1 MAGAIPEEIVEE
13 VRKSNDIVDV
23 VGEHVQLKKQ
33 GRNYFGLCPFHGE
46 KSPSF
51 SVTQEK
57 QIFHCFGCGKGGN
70 VFTFLMELE
79 GLSFSQA
86 VQKLAERSGTE
97 VPASVAEQQERGQSR
112 EEQTALEANE
122 WVVKLYHNLLRNTK
136 EGKTGYGYLL
146 GRGLT
151 DETIDTFQLGF
162 APNSRDFTV
171 KFLEG
176 KGYNPQELLHTG
188 LFSTDKENKPQ
199 DRFRGRVIF
208 PIRNHLGK
216 TVGFG
221 GRTLGGGQEPKY
233 LNSSESELFQKGRM
247 LFNFDLA
254 RGEIRKSGQVVVFE
268 GYNDVIAAHQ
278 AGVKNGVATLGTS
291 LTETQARLLKRY
303 AEQVVICYDGDKAGF
318 EATYRA
324 LQILQKTG
332 NHVRVAMLRDGLDP
346 DDYIRE
352 HGAEKFK
359 RSIIDAA
366 LTAMSFMMHYLK
378 QDFNLSLE
386 GDRLQYVEKVL
397 DEIAQIESSVEREH
411 YLRELSSAMDLSLDT
426 LVSDLEPRLRK
437 RESKRGVSN
446 SVKAP
451 APKQQSRRNYE
462 KKMPT
467 AFQTAEKQLLAH
479 MLRTAAIADKVQE
492 ELGASF
498 ITDQVQV
505 IATHLYAF
513 YEEGNDADVSQ
524 FVSTLEDPSLQQLVI
539 QTAMLP
545 VVEDISDQE
554 ISDYIRTIKREQ
566 VNKTDISQLQAEQRQ
581 AEQEND
587 PIRAA
592 QIAMKIM
599 EIRRTLKSSL

>member
-1 MAGAIPEEIVEE
+1 MAGGIPEEVVDE

-23 VGEHVQLKKQ
+23 IGEHVQLKKQ

-86 VQKLAERSGTE
+86 VQQLAKRSGTDL
-97 VPASVAEQQERGQSR
+97 PAHVTEQQDRAQSR

-136 EGKTGYGYLL
+136 EGKTGYEYLL

-176 KGYNPQELLHTG
+176 KGYKPQELLHTG

-221 GRTLGGGQEPKY
+221 GRTLGGDQEPKY

-254 RGEIRKSGQVVVFE
+254 RGEIRKTAQVVVFE
-268 GYNDVIAAHQ
+268 GYNDVIAAYQ
-278 AGVKNGVATLGTS
+278 AGVRNGVATLGTS

-318 EATYRA
+318 EASYRA
-324 LQILQKTG
+324 LQVLRKAG

-346 DDYIRE
+346 DDFIRE

-366 LTAMSFMMHYLK
+366 LTDMSFMMHYLK
-378 QDFNLSLE
+378 QDFNLSIE

-411 YLRELSSAMDLSLDT
+411 YLRELSNAMDLSVDT
-426 LVSDLEPRLRK
+426 LASDLEPRLRK
-437 RESKRGVSN
+437 KENRRAAGN
-446 SVKAP
+446 P
-451 APKQQSRRNYE
+451 AKPQVPKQQSRHYE
-462 KKMPT
+462 KKIPT
-467 AFQTAEKQLLAH
+467 AYQTAEKQLLAH
-479 MLRTAAIADKVQE
+479 MLRTAAIADKVRE
-492 ELGASF
+492 EIGASF
-498 ITDQVQV
+498 ITEQMQV

-513 YEEGNDADVSQ
+513 YEEGHDADVSQ
-524 FVSTLEDPSLQQLVI
+524 FVSSLEDPSLQQLVI

-554 ISDYIRTIKREQ
+554 IGDYIRTIKNEQ
-566 VNKTDISQLQAEQRQ
+566 VNKTDINQLLAEQRQ

>member
-13 VRKSNDIVDV
+13 VRKSNDIVDII
-23 VGEHVQLKKQ
+23 GEHVQLKKQ

-79 GLSFSQA
+79 GISFSQA
-86 VQKLAERSGTE
+86 VQQLAKRSGTD
-97 VPASVAEQQERGQSR
+97 VPAFVTERQDSGQSK
-112 EEQTALEANE
+112 EDQTALEANE
-122 WVVKLYHNLLRNTK
+122 WVVKLYHNLLRSTK
-136 EGKTGYGYLL
+136 EGKTGHEYLL

-162 APNSRDFTV
+162 APNSKDFTV

-176 KGYNPQELLHTG
+176 KGYKPQELFHTG
-188 LFSTDKENKPQ
+188 LFSADKENKPQ

-254 RGEIRKSGQVVVFE
+254 RNEIRKSGQVVVFE
-268 GYNDVIAAHQ
+268 GYNDVIAAYQ
-278 AGVKNGVATLGTS
+278 AGVRNGVATLGTS
-291 LTETQARLLKRY
+291 LTDTQAKLLKRY

-318 EATYRA
+318 EASYRA

-332 NHVRVAMLRDGLDP
+332 NHVRIAMLRDGLDP

-352 HGAEKFK
+352 NGAEKFK
-359 RSIIDAA
+359 RSVIDAA
-366 LTAMSFMMHYLK
+366 LTAMSFKMHYLK
-378 QDFNLSLE
+378 RDFNLSIE

-411 YLRELSSAMDLSLDT
+411 YLRELSNAMDLSVET
-426 LVSDLEPRLRK
+426 LTADLEPRLRK
-437 RESKRGVSN
+437 RESKRTVQRTAN
-446 SVKAP
+446 PPVQ
-451 APKQQSRRNYE
+451 KQQTRHYE

-467 AFQTAEKQLLAH
+467 AYQTAEKQLLAH

-498 ITDQVQV
+498 ITEQIQVA
-505 IATHLYAF
+505 ATHLYAF
-513 YEEGNDADVSQ
+513 YEEGHDADVSQ
-524 FVSTLEDPSLQQLVI
+524 FVSTLSDPALQQLII

-545 VVEDISDQE
+545 VTEDISDQE
-554 ISDYIRTIKREQ
+554 IGDYIRTIKREQ
-566 VNKTDISQLQAEQRQ
+566 VNKTDVSQLLAQQRQ

>member
-1 MAGAIPEEIVEE
+1 MAGTIPEELVET
-13 VRKSNDIVDV
+13 VRKSNDIVDI

-70 VFTFLMELE
+70 VFTFLMELQ

-86 VQKLAERSGTE
+86 VQQLAQRSGTE
-97 VPASVAEQQERGQSR
+97 IPDYVAQQQDSGTSR

-136 EGKTGYGYLL
+136 EGKSGYEYLL

-151 DETIDTFQLGF
+151 EETIDTFKLGF

-171 KFLEG
+171 KFLDG
-176 KGYNPQELLHTG
+176 KGYKPQDLLHTG
-188 LFSTDKENKPQ
+188 LFSTDKEGKPQ

-221 GRTLGGGQEPKY
+221 GRTLGDGQEPKY
-233 LNSSESELFQKGRM
+233 LNSAESDLFQKGRM

-254 RGEIRKSGQVVVFE
+254 RSEIRKTGQVVVFE
-268 GYNDVIAAHQ
+268 GYNDVIAAYQ
-278 AGVKNGVATLGTS
+278 ADVRNGVATLGTS

-318 EATYRA
+318 EASYRA
-324 LQILQKTG
+324 LQILKKTG

-359 RSIIDAA
+359 RSIIDAG
-366 LTAMSFMMHYLK
+366 LTATSFMMQYLK
-378 QDFNLSLE
+378 QDFNLSVE

-411 YLRELSSAMDLSLDT
+411 YLRELSHAMDLSLET
-426 LVSDLEPRLRK
+426 LASDLEPRLRK
-437 RESKRGVSN
+437 RAAKKQVS
-446 SVKAP
+446 SPETTP
-451 APKQQSRRNYE
+451 AAKQKSRHFE
-462 KKMPT
+462 KKIPS
-467 AFQTAEKQLLAH
+467 AFQAAEKQLLAH
-479 MLRTAAIADKVQE
+479 MLRTATIADKVQE
-492 ELGASF
+492 EVGASF
-498 ITDQVQV
+498 ITDQFQV
-505 IATHLYAF
+505 IVTHLYAF
-513 YEEGNDADVSQ
+513 YEEGNEADVSQ
-524 FVSTLEDPSLQQLVI
+524 FVSTLEDPALQQLVI

-545 VVEDISDQE
+545 VTEDVSDQE

-566 VNKTDISQLQAEQRQ
+566 VNKTDIGQLLAEQRQ

>member
-1 MAGAIPEEIVEE
+1 MAGGIPEEVVDE

-23 VGEHVQLKKQ
+23 IGEHVQLKKQ

-86 VQKLAERSGTE
+86 VQQLAKRSGTDL
-97 VPASVAEQQERGQSR
+97 PAHVTEQQDRVQSR

-136 EGKTGYGYLL
+136 EGKTGYEYLL

-176 KGYNPQELLHTG
+176 KGYKPQELLHTG

-221 GRTLGGGQEPKY
+221 GRTLGGDQEPKY

-254 RGEIRKSGQVVVFE
+254 RGEIRKTAQVVVFE
-268 GYNDVIAAHQ
+268 GYNDVIAAYQ
-278 AGVKNGVATLGTS
+278 AGVRNGVATLGTS

-318 EATYRA
+318 EASYRA
-324 LQILQKTG
+324 LQVLRKAG

-346 DDYIRE
+346 DDFIRE

-366 LTAMSFMMHYLK
+366 LTDMSFMMHYLK
-378 QDFNLSLE
+378 QDFNLSIE

-411 YLRELSSAMDLSLDT
+411 YLRELSNAMDLSVDT
-426 LVSDLEPRLRK
+426 LASDLEPRLRK
-437 RESKRGVSN
+437 KENRRAAGN
-446 SVKAP
+446 P
-451 APKQQSRRNYE
+451 AKPQVPKQQSRHYE
-462 KKMPT
+462 KKIPT
-467 AFQTAEKQLLAH
+467 AYQTAEKQLLAH
-479 MLRTAAIADKVQE
+479 MLRTAAIADKVRE
-492 ELGASF
+492 EIGASF
-498 ITDQVQV
+498 ITEQMQV

-513 YEEGNDADVSQ
+513 YEEGHDADVSQ
-524 FVSTLEDPSLQQLVI
+524 FVSSLEDPSLQQLVI

-554 ISDYIRTIKREQ
+554 IGDYIRTIKNEQ
-566 VNKTDISQLQAEQRQ
+566 VNKTDINQLLAEQRQ